1 MRMRSGQT
9 ALKRDP
15 FDEDK
20 KANVK
25 QAVQPTLRSRA
36 LRLLAR
42 RDWSQQA
49 LRERLQTHVA
59 EGGAEDLEA
68 LLNEFTDRGWI
79 SDARYAEAVV
89 RQRKDRYG
97 KAAIARRLKQA
108 GVSDAAI
115 TQAVGALDADHEFQ
129 TARALWRRKFRQ
141 SPRDDK
147 EKARQI
153 RFLQARG
160 YSLALA
166 LRVLKNGG
174 ADNDSDNEDEEEE
187 MRQ

>member
-1 MRMRSGQT
+1 MKPESFHT
-9 ALKRDP
+9 DINDELKCR
-15 FDEDK
+15 
-20 KANVK
+20 A
-25 QAVQPTLRSRA
+25 QPTLRARA

-42 RDWSQQA
+42 RDWSRQA
-49 LRERLQTHVA
+49 LRERLQPHA
-59 EGGAEDLEA
+59 ADEGGAEELEA
-68 LLNEFTDRGWI
+68 LLDEFTAQGWI

-115 TQAVGALDADHEFQ
+115 ANAVGTLDVEHEFQ
-129 TARALWRRKFRQ
+129 TALALWRRKFRVPPQ
-141 SPRDDK
+141 DEK

-166 LRVLKNGG
+166 LRVLKKSS
-174 ADNDSDNEDEEEE
+174 AQTEETGE
-187 MRQ
+187 

>member
-1 MRMRSGQT
+1 MAPRT

-15 FDEDK
+15 FEADNKVDL
-20 KANVK
+20 K
-25 QAVQPTLRSRA
+25 QAAQPTLRSRA

-42 RDWSQQA
+42 RDWSRQA
-49 LRERLQTHVA
+49 LRERLQPYA
-59 EGGAEDLEA
+59 AGAGEAQALDA
-68 LLNEFTDRGWI
+68 LLDEFTAQGWI

-108 GVSDAAI
+108 GVTEAAI
-115 TQAVGALDADHEFQ
+115 NEAVSGLDADHEFQ
-129 TARALWRRKFRQ
+129 TAFALWRRKFRE
-141 SPRDDK
+141 PARDNK

-166 LRVLKNGG
+166 LRVIKEGNAKNEE
-174 ADNDSDNEDEEEE
+174 SDT
-187 MRQ
+187 